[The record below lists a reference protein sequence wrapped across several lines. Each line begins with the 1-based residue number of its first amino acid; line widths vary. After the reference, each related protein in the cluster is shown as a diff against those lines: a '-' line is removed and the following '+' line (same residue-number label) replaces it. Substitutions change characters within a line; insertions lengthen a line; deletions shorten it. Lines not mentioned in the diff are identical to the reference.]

1 MPRLSLYKPE
11 KGPDYRFIDRQI
23 SEMFQI
29 GGTDL
34 HLHKYIGVNTDE
46 ANATADQPHYA
57 TTDITNI
64 QDLLLLENRD
74 RKYDSSIYKIRGHYN
89 VTNTDFNLSQFG
101 LFLDNE
107 NLYMTVHINDFIASI
122 GRKPISGDVLE
133 LPHLK
138 DDFALNNFDVSLP
151 RYYVV
156 SDVHRASEGYSQTW
170 WPHLYKLKLDKI
182 TNSQQFADILT
193 KPTDQDANYAGD
205 YSETTTYTTGQII
218 RYEGKLYTVTATT
231 TGNTPPNV
239 SYFNLY
245 SGNTLESILSTRA
258 ISLQIN
264 DSILAQAEADAPKSG
279 YETRQ
284 FYTLQVDDQGNPE
297 LITADANSAFPDA
310 SSTTLDSSAIHQTPE
325 REGYSGYLLGD
336 GVAPNGINFGHGI
349 TFPVAAVTGDYF
361 LRTDFF
367 PNRLFRYDGGRW
379 IKREDAV
386 RHTLSNTDTRSTFRT
401 GFINNTT
408 VNQIGDSAVEERQSL
423 SKALKPK
430 ADL

>member
-34 HLHKYIGVNTDE
+34 YLHKYIGVNTDQ

-57 TTDITNI
+57 STNIKNI

-74 RKYDSSIYKIRGHYN
+74 RKYDPSIYKIRGIYN
-89 VTNTDFNLSQFG
+89 VQNTDFNLSQFG

-107 NLYMTVHINDFIASI
+107 NLFMMVHINNFIASI
-122 GRKPISGDVLE
+122 GRKPISGDVFE

-138 DDFALNNFDVSLP
+138 DDFALNDFDISLP

-156 SDVHRASEGYSQTW
+156 TDVHRASEGFSQTW
-170 WPHLYKLKLDKI
+170 WPHLYKLKLEKI
-182 TNSQQFADILT
+182 TDSQQFADILT
-193 KPTDQDANYAGD
+193 KPTDQDANYVGD
-205 YSETTTYTTGQII
+205 YNAATTYTVGQII
-218 RYEGKLYTVTATT
+218 RYQGNLYTVTATT
-231 TGNTPPNV
+231 TGNVPPNP
-239 SYFNLY
+239 SYFSLY
-245 SGNTLESILSTRA
+245 SGNTLEKILSTQSK
-258 ISLQIN
+258 SLEIN
-264 DSILAQAEADAPKSG
+264 DAVIAQAEADSPLSG

-284 FYTLQVDDQGNPE
+284 FYTLQVDDKGRPE
-297 LITADANSAFPDA
+297 LITSDAETVLPDV
-310 SSTTLDSSAIHQTPE
+310 SSTGLDASAIHQSPE
-325 REGYSGYLLGD
+325 RNGYSGYLLGD
-336 GVAPNGINFGHGI
+336 GIAPNGINFGHGI
-349 TFPVAAVTGDYF
+349 SFPVGAIDGDYF

-367 PNRLFRYDGGRW
+367 PNRLFRYDGARW

-386 RHTLSNTDTRSTFRT
+386 RHTLSNTDTRSTYRT
-401 GFINNTT
+401 QFINNST
-408 VNQIGDSAVEERQSL
+408 VNTISGEQVEERQAI

>member
-57 TTDITNI
+57 TMNVTNI

-107 NLYMTVHINDFIASI
+107 NLFMTVHINDFISSI

-138 DDFALNNFDVSLP
+138 DDFALNNLDVSLP
-151 RYYVV
+151 RYYVISEV
-156 SDVHRASEGYSQTW
+156 QRASEGFSQTW

-182 TNSQQFADILT
+182 TDSQQFADILT

-205 YSETTTYTTGQII
+205 YSATTTYTAGQIV
-218 RYEGKLYTVTATT
+218 RHEGKLYNVTATT

-239 SYFNLY
+239 TYFTLY
-245 SGNTLESILSTRA
+245 SGNTLESILSTKAR
-258 ISLQIN
+258 SLEIN
-264 DSILAQAEADAPKSG
+264 DAILAQAEADAPKSG
-279 YETRQ
+279 FETRQ
-284 FYTLQVDDQGNPE
+284 FYTLQVDAQGNPE
-297 LITADANSAFPDA
+297 LVTVDLSSSDA
-310 SSTTLDSSAIHQTPE
+310 SSTGLDASAIHQTPA
-325 REGYSGYLLGD
+325 RDGYSGYLLGD
-336 GVAPNGINFGHGI
+336 GVAPNGVDFGHGI
-349 TFPVAAVTGDYF
+349 SFPVNSVQGDYF
-361 LRTDFF
+361 LRTDFL

-379 IKREDAV
+379 VKREDAV

-408 VNQIGDSAVEERQSL
+408 VNQIGDSTVEERQSL